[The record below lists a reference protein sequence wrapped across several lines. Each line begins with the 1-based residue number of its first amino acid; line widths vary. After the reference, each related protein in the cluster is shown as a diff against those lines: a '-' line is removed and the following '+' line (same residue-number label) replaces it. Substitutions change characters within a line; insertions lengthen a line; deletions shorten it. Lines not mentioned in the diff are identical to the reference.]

1 MIVVY
6 FFLHLSVFSC
16 NCLCC
21 AQGDSGLGF
30 PGEKGLPGLP
40 GSKGRRG
47 ETGSPGVGYP
57 GPSGVRGPPG
67 DPGMDGFP
75 GQAGL
80 PGPPGRCFWIC
91 FYFGKV
97 QSCCKANG
105 IQLPA
110 HTAVTAFSSC
120 HAQEDTDN
128 KQQVLKW
135 YSNTKSVGWS
145 YSLTIAGEPVYT
157 ND

>member
-1 MIVVY
+1 MYI
-6 FFLHLSVFSC
+6 LSLIFNC

-21 AQGDSGLGF
+21 AQGDGGLGF

-40 GSKGRRG
+40 GSKGHRG

-80 PGPPGRCFWIC
+80 PGPPGRCCWVC
-91 FYFGKV
+91 SYFEKV
-97 QSCCKANG
+97 QSCYKSSG
-105 IQLPA
+105 TQLTVALVARP
-110 HTAVTAFSSC
+110 
-120 HAQEDTDN
+120 EDCIR
-128 KQQVLKW
+128 LKI
-135 YSNTKSVGWS
+135 VF
-145 YSLTIAGEPVYT
+145 
-157 ND
+157 